1 MAKDVEVGGE
11 FQARDYHDPPP
22 APLMDPQELTQWSFY
37 RAIIAEF
44 IATLLFL
51 YITVLT
57 VIGYKS
63 QVDPDKGGQDCD
75 GVGIL
80 GISWAF
86 GGMIFI
92 LVYCTAGISA
102 SSKLS
107 GSLSTNKQN
116 KSLIASVERYKS
128 LTLLNLGGLSL
139 EFSPELELSSEVS
152 SWIGAGEGGGVMFC
166 GRSTTCDGVISCSST
181 KYGKKS

>member
-1 MAKDVEVGGE
+1 MLLWDRFHNKEDHYKPQGWPVLIKIISREYTSERNKQAAAWTGRYSKQSHDRTNCGRCKTHEPNRVDV
-11 FQARDYHDPPP
+11 
-22 APLMDPQELTQWSFY
+22 
-37 RAIIAEF
+37 
-44 IATLLFL
+44 
-51 YITVLT
+51 
-57 VIGYKS
+57 GYGRK
-63 QVDPDKGGQDCD
+63 
-75 GVGIL
+75 
-80 GISWAF
+80 
-86 GGMIFI
+86 
-92 LVYCTAGISA
+92 A

-139 EFSPELELSSEVS
+139 ELSPELELSSEVS

-166 GRSTTCDGVISCSST
+166 GRSTTCDGVTSCSST